1 MFSCTSTNTS
11 MSAKRRTTLLASGIF
26 RIPEMASASGRLLL
40 PATSLISS
48 GAALL
53 RLASRVSKGID
64 GTPLT
69 LGAFYQAARRLVN
82 GLQRPRAPR
91 TRSAASAEGRGA
103 DPTSKLALVNG
114 LLLRQQ

>member
-11 MSAKRRTTLLASGIF
+11 MSAKRRTTLLANDSLRMAEI
-26 RIPEMASASGRLLL
+26 ASARGRLLL

-53 RLASRVSKGID
+53 RLASRSSKGID

-69 LGAFYQAARRLVN
+69 LRAFEQLAQHLVN
-82 GLQRPRAPR
+82 GRQRTTAGAP
-91 TRSAASAEGRGA
+91 APGRGHR
-103 DPTSKLALVNG
+103 SGRL
-114 LLLRQQ
+114 